1 MDVASVFDEQD
12 LCLSCGQEAGLVDG
26 HPLGRPERLVV
37 HMGVVAEPLAAAANF
52 ACRQGVVSS
61 RAVEDL
67 LEVVVVEVPGSV
79 EVPIDQDLV
88 DLPIVLV
95 VHLALLQLPCS
106 DEVACPEVLEHHFD
120 RLAHHLDH
128 YEVIAIEPLSA
139 HWLGRAARHARKRP
153 AHRSSGCCKTHTA

>member
-1 MDVASVFDEQD
+1 MVVASVFVEQG
-12 LCLSCGQEAGLVDG
+12 LSLSCGPEAGLVDG
-26 HPLGRPERLVV
+26 HPLGRPERLAV
-37 HMGVVAEPLAAAANF
+37 HMGVVAEPSAVAENS

-61 RAVEDL
+61 HAVEDP
-67 LEVVVVEVPGSV
+67 LEVVVVVVPGSV

-95 VHLALLQLPCS
+95 VHLARLQLPCS

-128 YEVIAIEPLSA
+128 YEVIAIEP
-139 HWLGRAARHARKRP
+139 
-153 AHRSSGCCKTHTA
+153 